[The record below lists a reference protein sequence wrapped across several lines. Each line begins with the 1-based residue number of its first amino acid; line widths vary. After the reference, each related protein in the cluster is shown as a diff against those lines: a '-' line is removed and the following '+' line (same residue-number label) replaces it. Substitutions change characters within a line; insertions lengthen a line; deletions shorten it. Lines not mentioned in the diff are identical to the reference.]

1 MCVGKCLRQDSRVS
15 DVLTKS
21 VLGRSMAE
29 DMYDI
34 KIMNGLVVVSV
45 GCMRYTS
52 MTTWRDRGSE
62 MKHQYQY

>member
-1 MCVGKCLRQDSRVS
+1 MRQDSRAS

-29 DMYDI
+29 DMYNI
-34 KIMNGLVVVSV
+34 KDYEWISCSKRGVYA
-45 GCMRYTS
+45 YTS